1 MQSVSITTDG
11 VGSNLDQDEVYLL
24 QHYVIKFVSD
34 WQQVHGFSPCP
45 PVSSTNKTDRN
56 DNTEIFL
63 KVALSTIEQTTNGFI
78 RSPFVWGYAYNLIR
92 SCWDYVRK
100 A

>member
-11 VGSNLDQDEVYLL
+11 VGSNLDQDEVYSL

-34 WQQVHGFSPCP
+34 LQQVGGFL
-45 PVSSTNKTDRN
+45 PVRH
-56 DNTEIFL
+56 DNTEL
-63 KVALSTIEQTTNGFI
+63 LLEVALSTITQTTNGFI
-78 RSPFVWGYAYNLIR
+78 QSPFVWGYAYNLIR